1 MRRTVRAFPTLEV
14 VVIVR
19 GVSVVISLLFSALF
33 GIFCLILFVESLI
46 SVITG
51 DTSLLLSSSE

>member
-1 MRRTVRAFPTLEV
+1 MLFLPLMV

-51 DTSLLLSSSE
+51 DTSLLLSWSE

>member
-1 MRRTVRAFPTLEV
+1 MLFLPLMV

-19 GVSVVISLLFSALF
+19 GVSVVFSLLFSALF